1 MPQLPDPDYPHLNK
15 KKVVV
20 LALIAMIILLLMAL
34 LLIGLGNAPLPP
46 G

>member
-1 MPQLPDPDYPHLNK
+1 MPQFPDPDYPHLNK

-20 LALIAMIILLLMAL
+20 MVILALITLLLMAL
-34 LLIGLGNAPLPP
+34 LVVGPGNAPLPV